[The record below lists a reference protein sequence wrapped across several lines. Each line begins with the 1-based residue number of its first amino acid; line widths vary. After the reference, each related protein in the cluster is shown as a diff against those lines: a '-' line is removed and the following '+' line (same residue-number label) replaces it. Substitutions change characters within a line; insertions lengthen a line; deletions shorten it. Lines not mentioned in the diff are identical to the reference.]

1 MWRRRPGERR
11 RRRPCWWSE
20 GLLLRRL
27 LGLGGLLG
35 LLGGLGLTAMVSQD
49 LWEHRNEKR
58 VLLPLLLQQGPHSA
72 GSITTTGLKS
82 DQNAEAPQ

>member
-1 MWRRRPGERR
+1 MQGRRNRSHWRRRVQEVRRRRPGERG

-35 LLGGLGLTAMVSQD
+35 LLRGLGLTAMVSQD
-49 LWEHRNEKR
+49 LRGNRNEKR
-58 VLLPLLLQQGPHSA
+58 VF
-72 GSITTTGLKS
+72 
-82 DQNAEAPQ
+82 

>member
-49 LWEHRNEKR
+49 LDG
-58 VLLPLLLQQGPHSA
+58 VFL
-72 GSITTTGLKS
+72 
-82 DQNAEAPQ
+82 